1 MKPLHAW
8 LSFLACVLA
17 LGGAM
22 AFTTSVLV
30 KLDAQRAQAAT
41 AAAEEDAVRVALWQ
55 MDAEVSTLV
64 ADEAARPY
72 FEYYPFYPAEAAYTR
87 MFRELERGEVL
98 VPSQLLNFQNSL
110 IGLHWQIHPD
120 DSYSSPQAPTGN
132 RRDLAENRYLKP
144 EQIDARTKELE
155 AVKAVLKPA
164 DLRKRLPRRRGDETR
179 LPNDLVFA
187 DDAWASQNVQNR
199 AEYEKRSQATKK
211 IAGKR
216 KDESVNSQQEVS
228 APIDNPIVVR
238 EHPMTALWLGDR
250 LFLARL
256 VTIDGADYVQ
266 GCEIKWQP
274 VQAALAASAAD
285 ILPAPA
291 FAPAGG
297 VDSAA
302 EHRLASLPVRLI
314 PGEVRVSSEP
324 EASPVRM
331 ALWVAWGAVL
341 MAAMAVGLVLRSTV
355 SLSERRADFVSAVT
369 HELRTPLTTLRMYTE
384 LLSTGR
390 VKDDTSRGEYLGTM
404 HAEAVRLSHL
414 VENVLSYARL
424 ERGRAKDRSETIGV
438 GALIDRA
445 RNTLNERAKQ
455 ARMDLAITISP
466 EAADATLRVD
476 PAAIER
482 ILFNLVDNASKYAG
496 AADDKR
502 IELTVSRNNGK
513 LAIRVRDFG
522 PGVDAETAAR
532 LFKPFRKSAQT
543 AANSAPGVGLGLSL
557 CRGLARAMNGD
568 LRHVAGVTPGACFE
582 LELPAA

>member
-1 MKPLHAW
+1 MKPMHAW
-8 LSFLACVLA
+8 LSFLVCVLA
-17 LGGAM
+17 LAGAM
-22 AFTTSVLV
+22 AFTTSVLL
-30 KLDAQRAQAAT
+30 KIDEQRATAAQ
-41 AAAEEDAVRVALWQ
+41 AAAEEDAVRNALWQ
-55 MDAEVSTLV
+55 MDAEISTLV

-98 VPSQLLNFQNSL
+98 VPSPLLNFQNPL
-110 IGLHWQIHPD
+110 IGLHFQVHPD
-120 DSYSSPQAPTGN
+120 DSLSSPQAPTGN

-144 EQIDARTKELE
+144 EQINAANANLL
-155 AVKAVLKPA
+155 ALQGVLKP
-164 DLRKRLPRRRGDETR
+164 DQLRKMLPRRKGGEAR

-187 DDAWASQNVQNR
+187 DDAWASQNMQNK
-199 AEYEKRSQATKK
+199 AEYEKRAQATKR

-216 KDESVNSQQEVS
+216 KADMTNSQEASTPVE
-228 APIDNPIVVR
+228 NPISVR
-238 EHPMTALWLGDR
+238 EHPMTALWLGQR

-266 GCEIKWQP
+266 GCEINWPQ
-274 VQAALAASAAD
+274 VQGALTTSTAD
-285 ILPAPA
+285 ILPAPT
-291 FAPAGG
+291 FAPASGT
-297 VDSAA
+297 DMAT
-302 EHRLASLPVRLI
+302 EHRLASLPVSLI
-314 PGEVRVSSEP
+314 PGEVRITTEP
-324 EASPVRM
+324 EASPVRV

-341 MAAMAVGLVLRSTV
+341 TAALAVGVVLRSTV

-390 VKDDTSRGEYLGTM
+390 VKDETSRSEYLDTM

-424 ERGRAKDRSETIGV
+424 ERGRARDRSEEIR
-438 GALIDRA
+438 AADLIDRA

-455 ARMDLAITISP
+455 ARMALEIAVSP
-466 EAADATLRVD
+466 DAADSQVRVD

-482 ILFNLVDNASKYAG
+482 ILFNLVDNACKYAG
-496 AADDKR
+496 AANDKR
-502 IELTVSRNNGK
+502 IEVTVARNNGN
-513 LAIRVRDFG
+513 LTVRVRDFG
-522 PGVDAETAAR
+522 PGVDAETAQR
-532 LFKPFRKSAQT
+532 LFKPFRKSAQA

-582 LELPAA
+582 LELQGA